1 MSRLRGYYRR
11 MMFPARIRNRIA
23 TILLAA
29 LGFTA
34 SAPAAESEFASPRPV
49 KGLAVQE
56 FAGPQQFTNA
66 TAFAVDGKGR
76 VLVAEHDRLP
86 GHALNIT
93 NAPGWL
99 TNSIAWESVADRAA
113 FLESQIVSDNQELP
127 KPLRADRNGDGEI
140 TVADL
145 EANLQRIRIIES
157 PEQDDTAGRS
167 RLYTE
172 GFNSFLSG
180 AISGMLFRN
189 GALHVACAPDLW
201 LLDDADFDGEIDHSD
216 SLHHGFG
223 VRLPRDERNMTGPLI
238 GLDGRIYWAASDQGS
253 RVETTDFIFSATDTG
268 AIYRSELD
276 GSRLELYATGFRNP
290 CGMAFNEVGD
300 LFVYDSGAPGEYGR
314 LIHVVEA
321 GDYGWRTGWR
331 ILPNAGP
338 WTLEQL
344 GGDLSVNTSRH
355 ILPPVLKAGSSPSG
369 LVWHDGVGLPAAF
382 ANRFFIAD
390 AANGGRIQAIQLKP
404 RGASYERAD
413 TRDVARNLEARQL
426 QIAPGG
432 ELLALGQTQGDKSQR
447 IWAIAAEGGSNGP
460 LAEECRTVLA
470 KGMIRRSN
478 KELAKFLEHPARA
491 VRLAAQLELVERCT
505 RRRYQWKSLEL
516 RFGGGR
522 AFTTLSK
529 VARRGPTRIARL
541 HALWGLANVRRLA
554 PKNTLIDLTSLL
566 SDRDPEIRANM
577 ARVAGETSMPDTFDA
592 VVKLTQDPENR
603 VRYFAT
609 MSLARYRDPKAITP
623 IITMLR
629 ENQNNDPLLRHAG
642 AVALASICGPNRLLA
657 AAHDQDASI
666 RLAAALAMRRLR
678 DPGITLFLNDSDA
691 AISREA
697 ARAIYDLPLESVRRN
712 LASRITQLR
721 FSNATARRIIAACR
735 LEADTA
741 SARGL
746 SEFAASDLV
755 GEEQRVEALSAL
767 RHWNSQSPID
777 PVTGRHQPV
786 SLRRAN
792 LAPAEHLAPH
802 LPRLLFTGPTNVRI
816 AAAQAAAALQIQE
829 AGESLEG
836 LASDQGAN
844 LALRMAC
851 LQGLADMNH
860 RLLPQALSKA
870 LKDPAPLLA
879 ETAKRIQA
887 QQSGQ
892 SE

>member
-1 MSRLRGYYRR
+1 
-11 MMFPARIRNRIA
+11 MMFPARIRSHVLSA
-23 TILLAA
+23 LAA
-29 LGFTA
+29 VFGFT
-34 SAPAAESEFASPRPV
+34 SPAWGAKSEFAAPRPV
-49 KGLAVQE
+49 KGLAARP
-56 FAGPQQFTNA
+56 FAGPQHFTNA
-66 TAFAVDGKGR
+66 TAFTLDAKGR
-76 VLVAEHDRLP
+76 ALVAESDRFTAN
-86 GHALNIT
+86 ALNIT
-93 NAPGWL
+93 NVPGWL
-99 TNSIAWESVADRAA
+99 TNSIAWTSVEERAG
-113 FLESQIVSDNQELP
+113 FLESQIVPDNQDLP
-127 KPLRADRNGDGEI
+127 ESLRADHNGDGELSM
-140 TVADL
+140 ADL
-145 EANLQRIRIIES
+145 ETGLQRIRIIEDS
-157 PEQDDTAGRS
+157 DQDGMADQS
-167 RLYTE
+167 RLHTE

-180 AISGMLFRN
+180 NISGLLFRT

-201 LLDDADFDGEIDHSD
+201 LIDDANFDGEVD
-216 SLHHGFG
+216 SSVALHHGFG
-223 VRLPRDERNMTGPLI
+223 IRLPRDRRNMTGPVI
-238 GLDGRIYWAASDQGS
+238 GLDGRIYWAVSDQGS
-253 RVETTDFIFSATDTG
+253 RVETSDVIFSATDTG

-276 GSRLELYATGFRNP
+276 GSRLELFATGFRNP
-290 CGMAFNEVGD
+290 RGMAFNEVGD
-300 LFVYDSGAPGEYGR
+300 LFVYDSGTPGENGR
-314 LIHVVEA
+314 LIHVSEA

-331 ILPNAGP
+331 ILPGGGP
-338 WTLEQL
+338 WSLEQL

-355 ILPPVLKAGSSPSG
+355 ILPPVLRAGTAPAG
-369 LVWHDGVGLPAAF
+369 LAWHDGVGLPAAF
-382 ANRFFIAD
+382 ANRFLLAD

-413 TRDVARNLEARQL
+413 TRDVARNLEAMQV

-432 ELLALGQTQGDKSQR
+432 EIMVLGRTQGDETQR
-447 IWAIAAEGGSNGP
+447 IWTITVDGGTKGP
-460 LAEECRTVLA
+460 LAEECRTILA
-470 KGMIRRSN
+470 RGMLHRSN
-478 KELAKFLEHPARA
+478 KELARFLEHPARA
-491 VRLAAQLELVERCT
+491 VRQAAQLELVERCT

-529 VARRGPTRIARL
+529 VARRDPTRIARL
-541 HALWGLANVRRLA
+541 HALWGLAHVRRLA
-554 PKNTLIDLTSLL
+554 PKNTLIDITPLF
-566 SDRDPEIRANM
+566 SDRDSEIRGAM
-577 ARVAGETSMPDTFDA
+577 ARIAGETSMPDAFDA
-592 VVKLTQDPENR
+592 VVKLTQDPDNR
-603 VRYFAT
+603 VRYAAT
-609 MSLARYRDPKAITP
+609 MSLARFRDPKAITP

-642 AVALASICGPNRLLA
+642 AVALASIGGPNRLLA

-697 ARAIYDLPLESVRRN
+697 ARAIYDLPIESVRRN

-767 RHWNSQSPID
+767 RHWNSQSPVD

-829 AGESLEG
+829 AGDSLEG
-836 LASDQGAN
+836 LAADQGAN

-851 LQGLADMNH
+851 LQGLATMNH

-870 LKDPAPLLA
+870 VSDPAPALVKLA
-879 ETAKRIQA
+879 QEIQTER
-887 QQSGQ
+887 
-892 SE
+892 SEN